1 MIIHMMTKKEYKR
14 YQDIKATLAQAKLTQ
29 RFIKNGKIVPC
40 DNALSKTIKSLEKIL
55 DEYD

>member
-1 MIIHMMTKKEYKR
+1 MMTKKEYKR